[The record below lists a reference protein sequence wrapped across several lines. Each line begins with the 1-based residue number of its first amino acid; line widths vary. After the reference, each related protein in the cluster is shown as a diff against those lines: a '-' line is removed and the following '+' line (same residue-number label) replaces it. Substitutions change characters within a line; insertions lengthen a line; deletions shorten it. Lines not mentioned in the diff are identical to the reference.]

1 MLLNLMRN
9 SIDAMANNNGHP
21 RHMKIAAG
29 REGAIY
35 YIFMSSLEPSVWDGN
50 CEGAYYRNM

>member
-1 MLLNLMRN
+1 MRN

-35 YIFMSSLEPSVWDGN
+35 DIFMSSLEPSVWDGN